1 MGERTSTMGGLT
13 NRYWKG
19 KDVLITGH
27 TGFKGMWL
35 AIYLA
40 KMGAKITG
48 VSETGNDVEKVL
60 YDSVESS
67 TIFDR
72 EEFIDIRDKER
83 IESFIATTNPEILF
97 HLAAQPLVRL
107 SYKKPTETFET
118 NIIGTINVLNGVRLA
133 PRTNKVICVTS
144 DKCYRNTE
152 QVWGYREGDPLGGED
167 PYSAS
172 KGAAEIVAYSMWSS
186 FLKEQNV
193 SMATVRAGNVIG
205 GGDFSKDRIMT
216 DIVNSYFKKQKL
228 IIRNPSATRPWQH
241 VLDPIYAYTLLVE
254 EELSNSPCS
263 YFSYN
268 IGPDGG
274 NIKSVSDLVNEVKNF
289 WDLEIHQNIY
299 ADSDMHEANLLSL
312 DNSKIKSQTSW
323 RPNWD
328 FKKTIEITLDWYRK
342 FSQNTN
348 TIALCHADIENYF
361 LETLK

>member
-1 MGERTSTMGGLT
+1 
-13 NRYWKG
+13 
-19 KDVLITGH
+19 
-27 TGFKGMWL
+27 
-35 AIYLA
+35 
-40 KMGAKITG
+40 
-48 VSETGNDVEKVL
+48 
-60 YDSVESS
+60 
-67 TIFDR
+67 
-72 EEFIDIRDKER
+72 
-83 IESFIATTNPEILF
+83 
-97 HLAAQPLVRL
+97 
-107 SYKKPTETFET
+107 
-118 NIIGTINVLNGVRLA
+118 
-133 PRTNKVICVTS
+133 
-144 DKCYRNTE
+144 
-152 QVWGYREGDPLGGED
+152 
-167 PYSAS
+167 
-172 KGAAEIVAYSMWSS
+172 
-186 FLKEQNV
+186 
-193 SMATVRAGNVIG
+193 
-205 GGDFSKDRIMT
+205 
-216 DIVNSYFKKQKL
+216 
-228 IIRNPSATRPWQH
+228 
-241 VLDPIYAYTLLVE
+241 LLVE